1 MVKNQSGGNKSKHLA
16 RKHINGIGS
25 STKSD
30 KHLRISENEN
40 EMYASVIKTFGNG
53 MCLVRCTDKIERM
66 CIIRNKFRGRNKRD
80 NLILSGG
87 WVLVGL
93 REFESNRDFEKG
105 PKTVVDAAG
114 RTKKVYQKCDLLEIY
129 THTEQEK
136 LRLQERV
143 VFEAEDAAASDFGR
157 SANIEYVDSTTWRY
171 REIMSNGGGGGGG
184 GGGGSRIKNSY
195 ESIYADIDDNEDDVK
210 PLNQKLTR
218 DVIEEESGSDSES
231 DESKG
236 NYHPPGAGR
245 SGGGTCSASSSDDEI
260 SMYIDDI

>member
-1 MVKNQSGGNKSKHLA
+1 M
-16 RKHINGIGS
+16 
-25 STKSD
+25 
-30 KHLRISENEN
+30 
-40 EMYASVIKTFGNG
+40 
-53 MCLVRCTDKIERM
+53 
-66 CIIRNKFRGRNKRD
+66 
-80 NLILSGG
+80 
-87 WVLVGL
+87 VGL

-143 VFEAEDAAASDFGR
+143 VFEAEDAAALDFGR
-157 SANIEYVDSTTWRY
+157 SGNIEYVDSTTWRY
-171 REIMSNGGGGGGG
+171 REIMSNGGGGSGSGVGG

-195 ESIYADIDDNEDDVK
+195 ESIYADIDDNEDDIK

-218 DVIEEESGSDSES
+218 DVIEESGSGSD
-231 DESKG
+231 DSKG
-236 NYHPPGAGR
+236 DYHARGACRGG
-245 SGGGTCSASSSDDEI
+245 SGGVTCGNSSSDDEI